1 MAQDL
6 IFDWMNMAGGK
17 SKDTESSSSLKWLIP
32 FGGIAAVFFFIASAK
47 SPELISLPIFAIV
60 MSPFWLWMRHRH
72 ELNKLKVTAVSPEE
86 TAKSSR
92 IEDRMANL
100 EALLCRLDTEL
111 NQQMERSLI
120 SSRLFAAP
128 ATPGVSGMPTSLLS
142 LAAALEGRY
151 QVLSE
156 LGRGGMGIIYQ
167 AYDKQLKEQVAIKL
181 LSPLLST
188 DPEALERLKREV
200 SLARRVTH
208 PNVIRI
214 HDISEVN
221 GLHYVSMEYFGGVN
235 LKEHLKRSGSLSLL
249 NAYQILSQMCGGL
262 EAAHAQGVVHRDL
275 KSQNVMVGP
284 SGQIKIIDFGLARSV
299 HLEGMTATG
308 LIMGTPEYMAPEQ
321 VAGKHV
327 DERAD
332 IYALGIILFE
342 LLTGR
347 VPFTGDS
354 AIAVGFKQLKDPPPS
369 PRSINPQ
376 IPEEV
381 ERIILKAL
389 EKDPIQ
395 RYRTVDEMRREF
407 ESALPRF
414 AAAASASQLP
424 PEKPLSQEKN

>member
-1 MAQDL
+1 MAQDPNSN
-6 IFDWMNMAGGK
+6 WTNMFGGK
-17 SKDTESSSSLKWLIP
+17 SKDSENSPSKWLIP
-32 FGGIAAVFFFIASAK
+32 IGGFALIFFAAFASRA
-47 SPELISLPIFAIV
+47 PELISIPVIAML
-60 MSPFWLWMRHRH
+60 MSPFWIWMRNRH
-72 ELNKLKVTAVSPEE
+72 ELNKQKLKTVNPEE
-86 TAKSSR
+86 TAKSTRTEER
-92 IEDRMANL
+92 IANL
-100 EALLCRLDTEL
+100 EALICRLDTEL

-120 SSRLFAAP
+120 STRMFAAP
-128 ATPGVSGMPTSLLS
+128 TSTGRSAMPTTLLS

-151 QVLSE
+151 QVLAE
-156 LGRGGMGIIYQ
+156 LGRGGMGIVYQ

-188 DPEALERLKREV
+188 DNEALDRLTREV

-221 GLHYVSMEYFGGVN
+221 GLHYVSMEYFGGTN

-249 NAYQILSQMCGGL
+249 NAYQILLQMCNGL
-262 EAAHAQGVVHRDL
+262 EAAHSQGVVHRDL

-284 SGQIKIIDFGLARSV
+284 TGQIKIIDFGLARSV

-308 LIMGTPEYMAPEQ
+308 LIMGTPEYMSPEQ
-321 VAGKHV
+321 VSGKHV

-332 IYALGIILFE
+332 IYALGVILFE
-342 LLTGR
+342 MLTGR

-354 AIAVGFKQLKDPPPS
+354 AIAVGFQQMKDPPPS

-381 ERIILKAL
+381 EKIILKAL
-389 EKDPIQ
+389 EKNPIH
-395 RYRTVDEMRREF
+395 RYRNVDELRKDF

-414 AAAASASQLP
+414 AAAATASQGS
-424 PEKPLSQEKN
+424 PEKPVSHEKN

>member
-1 MAQDL
+1 MMK
-6 IFDWMNMAGGK
+6 IFGGNDK
-17 SKDTESSSSLKWLIP
+17 SKDSGGFPAWLFIP
-32 FGGIAAVFFFIASAK
+32 IGGFGVTFFALASRTPEMLALPVIA
-47 SPELISLPIFAIV
+47 LV
-60 MSPFWLWMRHRH
+60 MSPFWIWIRNRH
-72 ELNKLKVTAVSPEE
+72 ELNKQKLQLASPED
-86 TAKSSR
+86 TAQSSR
-92 IEDRMANL
+92 MEERLANL
-100 EALLCRLDTEL
+100 EALICRLDTEL

-120 SSRLFAAP
+120 STRMF
-128 ATPGVSGMPTSLLS
+128 ATPTSAGTSSKPTSLLN
-142 LAAALEGRY
+142 LATALEGRY

-156 LGRGGMGIIYQ
+156 LGRGGMGIVYQ

-188 DPEALERLKREV
+188 DEDALERLTREV

-214 HDISEVN
+214 HDIAEVN
-221 GLHYVSMEYFGGVN
+221 GLHYVSMEYFGAPN

-249 NAYQILSQMCGGL
+249 NAYQILSQICDGL
-262 EAAHAQGVVHRDL
+262 EAAHSQGVVHRDL
-275 KSQNVMVGP
+275 KAQNILIGR
-284 SGQIKIIDFGLARSV
+284 SGQIKIIDFGLARAV

-332 IYALGIILFE
+332 IYALGVILFE
-342 LLTGR
+342 MLTGR
-347 VPFTGDS
+347 VPFRGDS
-354 AIAVGFKQLKDPPPS
+354 AIAVGFQQLKDPPPS

-389 EKDPIQ
+389 EKNPIQ
-395 RYRTVDEMRREF
+395 RYRTVHEMRKEF

-414 AAAASASQLP
+414 ATTASASPTSEGTLSH
-424 PEKPLSQEKN
+424 EKD

>member
-1 MAQDL
+1 MAQDSNSMKM
-6 IFDWMNMAGGK
+6 FGGK
-17 SKDTESSSSLKWLIP
+17 SKDSASYFPKWLIP
-32 FGGIAAVFFFIASAK
+32 VGGFALIFFFMAASR
-47 SPELISLPIFAIV
+47 SPELISIPVIALL
-60 MSPFWLWMRHRH
+60 MSPFWIWMRHRH
-72 ELNKLKVTAVSPEE
+72 EMNKQKLKAVNPEE
-86 TAKSSR
+86 TAKASR
-92 IEDRMANL
+92 MEERLANL

-120 SSRLFAAP
+120 STRMFAAP
-128 ATPGVSGMPTSLLS
+128 ASKGGSQMPTTLLS

-151 QVLSE
+151 QVLAE
-156 LGRGGMGIIYQ
+156 LGRGGMGIVYQ

-188 DPEALERLKREV
+188 DNEALERLTREV

-214 HDISEVN
+214 HDIAEVN
-221 GLHYVSMEYFGGVN
+221 GLHYVSMEYFGGTN
-235 LKEHLKRSGSLSLL
+235 LKEHLKRSGPLSLL
-249 NAYQILSQMCGGL
+249 NAYQILSQMCDGL
-262 EAAHAQGVVHRDL
+262 EAAHSQGVVHRDL

-332 IYALGIILFE
+332 IYALGVILFE
-342 LLTGR
+342 MLTGR

-354 AIAVGFKQLKDPPPS
+354 PIAVGFQQLKDPPPP

-376 IPEEV
+376 IPEDV
-381 ERIILKAL
+381 EKIILKAL
-389 EKDPIQ
+389 EKDPIR
-395 RYRTVDEMRREF
+395 RYRNVDELRKDF

-414 AAAASASQLP
+414 AAAATASHDT
-424 PEKPLSQEKN
+424 PEKSVSHEKN

>member
-1 MAQDL
+1 MAHDSNL
-6 IFDWMNMAGGK
+6 DSMNMSRGK
-17 SKDTESSSSLKWLIP
+17 STENYPMRWLIP
-32 FGGIAAVFFFIASAK
+32 IGGLALIFFFMAAAK
-47 SPELISLPIFAIV
+47 TPEMLALPVFAIV
-60 MSPFWLWMRHRH
+60 MSPFWIWMRHRH
-72 ELNKLKVTAVSPEE
+72 ELNKQKVQATTPDE

-92 IEDRMANL
+92 TEERIANL

-120 SSRLFAAP
+120 STRMFAAP
-128 ATPGVSGMPTSLLS
+128 ASSGNSAMPTTLLS

-156 LGRGGMGIIYQ
+156 LGRGGMGIVYQ

-188 DPEALERLKREV
+188 DNEALERLTREV

-214 HDISEVN
+214 HDIGEVN
-221 GLHYVSMEYFGGVN
+221 GLHYVSMEYFGGTN
-235 LKEHLKRSGSLSLL
+235 LKEHLKRSGALSLL
-249 NAYQILSQMCGGL
+249 NAYQILTQMCDGL
-262 EAAHAQGVVHRDL
+262 EAAHSQGVIHRDL
-275 KSQNVMVGP
+275 KSQNVMISR

-321 VAGKHV
+321 VAGKQV

-332 IYALGIILFE
+332 IYALGVILFE
-342 LLTGR
+342 MLTGR

-354 AIAVGFKQLKDPPPS
+354 PIAVGFQQLKDPPPP

-376 IPEEV
+376 IPEDV

-389 EKDPIQ
+389 EKDPIH
-395 RYRTVDEMRREF
+395 RYRTVDDLRKDF

-414 AAAASASQLP
+414 AGAADASQRSR
-424 PEKPLSQEKN
+424 ERSVTREKN

>member
-1 MAQDL
+1 MAQDSNSS
-6 IFDWMNMAGGK
+6 WMKMFGGK
-17 SKDTESSSSLKWLIP
+17 SKDSENSPRQWLIP
-32 FGGIAAVFFFIASAK
+32 MGCIALVFFVAFASKAE
-47 SPELISLPIFAIV
+47 ELIAIPV
-60 MSPFWLWMRHRH
+60 IALLMSPFWIWMRNRH
-72 ELNKLKVTAVSPEE
+72 ELNKQRLKAVSPEE
-86 TAKSSR
+86 TTKSTRMEER
-92 IEDRMANL
+92 IANL
-100 EALLCRLDTEL
+100 EALICRLDTEL

-120 SSRLFAAP
+120 STRMFVAP
-128 ATPGVSGMPTSLLS
+128 TSGGSGMPTTLLS

-156 LGRGGMGIIYQ
+156 LGRGGMGIVYQ

-188 DPEALERLKREV
+188 DTEALERLTREV

-214 HDISEVN
+214 HDIAEVN
-221 GLHYVSMEYFGGVN
+221 GLHYVSMEYFGGTN
-235 LKEHLKRSGSLSLL
+235 LKQHLKRSGSLSLL
-249 NAYQILSQMCGGL
+249 NAYQILSQMCNGL
-262 EAAHAQGVVHRDL
+262 EAAHSQGVVHRDL

-321 VAGKHV
+321 VSGKHV

-332 IYALGIILFE
+332 IYALGVILFE
-342 LLTGR
+342 MLTGR

-354 AIAVGFKQLKDPPPS
+354 PIAVGFQQLKDPPPS

-376 IPEEV
+376 IPEDV
-381 ERIILKAL
+381 EKIILKAL
-389 EKDPIQ
+389 EKNPIH
-395 RYRTVDEMRREF
+395 RYRNVDELRKDF

-414 AAAASASQLP
+414 ATSSAAAAGSLEKLP
-424 PEKPLSQEKN
+424 SHQKN

>member
-1 MAQDL
+1 MAQDSSPSWMK
-6 IFDWMNMAGGK
+6 IFEGK
-17 SKDTESSSSLKWLIP
+17 SKDSLNSPKQWLIP
-32 FGGIAAVFFFIASAK
+32 IGGFALIFFVAFASRAE
-47 SPELISLPIFAIV
+47 ELIAIPV
-60 MSPFWLWMRHRH
+60 IAMLMSPIWIWMRHRH
-72 ELNKLKVTAVSPEE
+72 ELNKQRLKAVSPEE

-92 IEDRMANL
+92 MEDRIANL
-100 EALLCRLDTEL
+100 EALICRLDTEL

-120 SSRLFAAP
+120 STRMFAAP
-128 ATPGVSGMPTSLLS
+128 SSTGGSAMPTTLLS

-156 LGRGGMGIIYQ
+156 LGRGGMGIVYQ
-167 AYDKQLKEQVAIKL
+167 AYDKQLKDQVAIKL

-188 DPEALERLKREV
+188 DIDALERLTREV

-214 HDISEVN
+214 HDIAEVN
-221 GLHYVSMEYFGGVN
+221 GLHYVSMEYFGGTN
-235 LKEHLKRSGSLSLL
+235 LKEHLKRSGPLSLL
-249 NAYQILSQMCGGL
+249 NAYQILSQMFDGL
-262 EAAHAQGVVHRDL
+262 EAAHSQGVVHRDL
-275 KSQNVMVGP
+275 KAQNVMISP

-332 IYALGIILFE
+332 IYALGVIMFE
-342 LLTGR
+342 MLTGR
-347 VPFTGDS
+347 VPFKGDS
-354 AIAVGFKQLKDPPPS
+354 AIAVGFQHLKDLPPS

-395 RYRTVDEMRREF
+395 RYRNVDDLRKDF

-414 AAAASASQLP
+414 AAGATATAGSAAILP
-424 PEKPLSQEKN
+424 SHQKN

>member
-1 MAQDL
+1 MAQESDSNWKKM
-6 IFDWMNMAGGK
+6 FGGK
-17 SKDTESSSSLKWLIP
+17 SRDSEKSLPKWVYPMGAFALI
-32 FGGIAAVFFFIASAK
+32 FFVAFASK
-47 SPELISLPIFAIV
+47 TPELLALPFAAIV
-60 MSPFWLWMRHRH
+60 MSPIWIWLRNRH
-72 ELNKLKVTAVSPEE
+72 ELNKQKIKAVSPEE

-92 IEDRMANL
+92 MEERLANL
-100 EALLCRLDTEL
+100 EALICRLDTEL

-120 SSRLFAAP
+120 STRMFAAP
-128 ATPGVSGMPTSLLS
+128 ASTGGSAMPTTLLS
-142 LAAALEGRY
+142 LATALEGRY

-156 LGRGGMGIIYQ
+156 LGRGGMGIVYH

-188 DPEALERLKREV
+188 DNEALERLTREV

-214 HDISEVN
+214 HDIAEVN
-221 GLHYVSMEYFGGVN
+221 GLHYVSMEYFGGTN
-235 LKEHLKRSGSLSLL
+235 LKEHVKRSGSLSLL
-249 NAYQILSQMCGGL
+249 NAYQILSQMCDGL
-262 EAAHAQGVVHRDL
+262 EAAHSQGVVHRDL

-284 SGQIKIIDFGLARSV
+284 TGQIKIIDFGLARSV

-321 VAGKHV
+321 VSGKHV

-332 IYALGIILFE
+332 IYALGVILFE
-342 LLTGR
+342 MLTGR

-354 AIAVGFKQLKDPPPS
+354 PIAVGFQQLKDPPPS

-376 IPEEV
+376 IPEDV
-381 ERIILKAL
+381 EKIILKAL
-389 EKDPIQ
+389 EKNPSQ
-395 RYRTVDEMRREF
+395 RYRNVDELRKDF

-414 AAAASASQLP
+414 AAAATASHST
-424 PEKPLSQEKN
+424 PERPVSHEKN

>member
-1 MAQDL
+1 MN
-6 IFDWMNMAGGK
+6 IFGGK
-17 SKDTESSSSLKWLIP
+17 SENPPSKWLIP
-32 FGGIAAVFFFIASAK
+32 VGGFALMIFFIAASR
-47 SPELISLPIFAIV
+47 SPELIALPIFALV

-72 ELNKLKVTAVSPEE
+72 ELNKQRITAVSPEE
-86 TAKSSR
+86 TAKSTRMEER
-92 IEDRMANL
+92 IANL

-120 SSRLFAAP
+120 STRMFAAP
-128 ATPGVSGMPTSLLS
+128 ASSNGSAMPTTLLS

-156 LGRGGMGIIYQ
+156 LGRGGMGIVYQ

-181 LSPLLST
+181 LSPLLSS
-188 DPEALERLKREV
+188 DNEALERLTREV

-214 HDISEVN
+214 HDIGEVN
-221 GLHYVSMEYFGGVN
+221 GLHYVSMEYFGGTN

-249 NAYQILSQMCGGL
+249 NAYQILSQMCDGL
-262 EAAHAQGVVHRDL
+262 EAAHSQGVIHRDL
-275 KSQNVMVGP
+275 KSQNIMVGP
-284 SGQIKIIDFGLARSV
+284 TGQIKIIDFGLARSV

-332 IYALGIILFE
+332 IYALGVILFE
-342 LLTGR
+342 MLTGR

-354 AIAVGFKQLKDPPPS
+354 AIAVGFQQLKDPPPP

-389 EKDPIQ
+389 EKDPLR
-395 RYRTVDEMRREF
+395 RYRNVDELRKDF
-407 ESALPRF
+407 VSALPRF
-414 AAAASASQLP
+414 APATTASQRSP
-424 PEKPLSQEKN
+424 VRPVSQEKH

>member
-1 MAQDL
+1 MKTSTSDKTKDPGKFPPWL
-6 IFDWMNMAGGK
+6 FIPIGG
-17 SKDTESSSSLKWLIP
+17 
-32 FGGIAAVFFFIASAK
+32 
-47 SPELISLPIFAIV
+47 FAITFFALASRTPEMLALPV
-60 MSPFWLWMRHRH
+60 IALVVSPFWFWLRNRH
-72 ELNKLKVTAVSPEE
+72 ELNKQKLFVASPEE
-86 TAKSSR
+86 TEQSSR
-92 IEDRMANL
+92 MEERLANL
-100 EALLCRLDTEL
+100 EALICRLDAEL

-120 SSRLFAAP
+120 STRLYNA
-128 ATPGVSGMPTSLLS
+128 PTSAGISSKPTALLS

-156 LGRGGMGIIYQ
+156 LGRGGMGIVYQ

-188 DPEALERLKREV
+188 DEDALERLTREV

-214 HDISEVN
+214 HDIAEVN
-221 GLHYVSMEYFGGVN
+221 GLHYVSMEYFGAPN
-235 LKEHLKRSGSLSLL
+235 LKEHLKRTGPLSLL
-249 NAYQILSQMCGGL
+249 NAYQILSQICDGL
-262 EAAHAQGVVHRDL
+262 EAAHGQGVVHRDL
-275 KSQNVMVGP
+275 KAQNILIGR
-284 SGQIKIIDFGLARSV
+284 SGQIKIIDFGLARAI

-321 VAGKHV
+321 VTGKSV

-332 IYALGIILFE
+332 IYALGVILFE
-342 LLTGR
+342 MLTGR

-354 AIAVGFKQLKDPPPS
+354 AIAVGFQQMKDPPPS

-389 EKDPIQ
+389 EKNPIH
-395 RYRTVDEMRREF
+395 RYRTVHEMRKEF

-414 AAAASASQLP
+414 ATTATPSPASDTLTR
-424 PEKPLSQEKN
+424 EKN